1 MKNMKRIKNKLQ
13 QKIKTIKTVFIRL
26 LCVSLKKNTTTTE
39 NNLCENEKIGKFEK
53 IKRYVLK
60 FLQMEENKVNE
71 TEEKNVIDMTLM
83 TIALSG
89 ATGGAVI
96 GTMIGGV
103 VGGIIGGI
111 GGTVISG
118 YAEFE
123 SRRERRKR
131 LRKEKETQK

>member
-1 MKNMKRIKNKLQ
+1 MKRIKNKLQ